1 MSGLLTVQRLL
12 SSTPLAAQHDAML
25 ARAPSRPRR
34 AIPWDSFDRNNYPEE
49 ALALSADQAKKL
61 AEGEYGA
68 VGLFGQIASGLAL
81 TKAPFDIIS
90 AAATIAGDEI
100 RHADY
105 CVHLAEL
112 CAGSTMDLRVDRTAV
127 LDACRNLDQIE
138 EVDFFLLKYSA
149 IGETLAAALLT
160 ECRRGAIDRVAR
172 AVYTALSSDEVHHAR
187 LGWYY
192 FAWRAP
198 QWTVEERRRLSQ
210 RIAEFVITLEREF
223 WIGRDAPRPAAA
235 AARALGVLDSWRQRE
250 AISDVMETEIVPGLD
265 ALGLD
270 GTAIWQARL
279 RCAPRAKAPKVAA
292 ETETRIANAMAV
304 SRGADWLEQCV
315 GDDGSVRFSVNPS
328 SGMQVPT
335 GLMHHGRAAVVLTA
349 LRTAGRTAVADR
361 VQTRLMADI
370 RAGLSGAEPDGWVH
384 EPARVAGTLALA
396 CLAGCDLR
404 AELEVAARAT
414 DFTGEAWHAAQVVT
428 ALGRAAPDEI
438 YAQCVRDLESSS
450 WAPWT
455 ARAASLRGD
464 EPVRARCVR
473 SLVVSLNV
481 LDDRGCAMELPA
493 PEIARVAATV
503 EALTGEDSEEAEMAL
518 AAARAYLRRWQ
529 FAEPV
534 PPGLAPELC
543 SGAFPL
549 SPDAT
554 ELRSDVTAH
563 AVLALSG

>member
-1 MSGLLTVQRLL
+1 MNGLLTVQRLL
-12 SSTPLAAQHDAML
+12 SSTPLAAQHAAML

-34 AIPWDSFDRNNYPEE
+34 AIPWDSFDRSKYPEE
-49 ALALSADQAKKL
+49 ALALSADQAKRL

-81 TKAPFDIIS
+81 TRAPFDIIS

-112 CAGSTMDLRVDRTAV
+112 CAGGAADLRVDRSAV
-127 LDACRNLDQIE
+127 LDACRNLDQVE

-160 ECRRGAIDRVAR
+160 ECRRGANDRVAR
-172 AVYTALSSDEVHHAR
+172 AVYTSLSSDEVHHAR

-198 QWTVEERRRLSQ
+198 QWTLEERRRLTE
-210 RIAEFVITLEREF
+210 RIAEFVLTLEREF

-235 AARALGVLDSWRQRE
+235 AARALGVLDSSRQRE

-270 GTAIWQARL
+270 GTGIWQARL
-279 RCAPRAKAPKVAA
+279 RCAPRLKARPAA
-292 ETETRIANAMAV
+292 PEIETRDANARAV
-304 SRGADWLEQCV
+304 SQGADWLERCV
-315 GDDGSVRFSVNPS
+315 GEDGSVRFSLDPI
-328 SGMQVPT
+328 SGKRVST
-335 GLMHHGRAAVVLTA
+335 GLMHHGRAAVVLAA
-349 LRTAGRTAVADR
+349 LRVAGRIAVADR
-361 VQTRLMADI
+361 VESRLTADI
-370 RAGLSGAEPDGWVH
+370 RAGLSETAPEGWVH
-384 EPARVAGTLALA
+384 EPARIAGTLALA

-404 AELEVAARAT
+404 RELETAARTTA
-414 DFTGEAWHAAQVVT
+414 FTGEAWHAAQVVT
-428 ALGRAAPDEI
+428 ALGRNAPAEL
-438 YAQCVRDLESSS
+438 YALCVRDLESSS

-455 ARAASLRGD
+455 ARAAMLLGD

-473 SLVVSLNV
+473 TLVVSLNT
-481 LDDRGCAMELPA
+481 LDDRGCATELPA
-493 PEIARVAATV
+493 PEIARVAATA
-503 EALTGEDSEEAEMAL
+503 EALASEDSEEAEMAL
-518 AAARAYLRRWQ
+518 SAARAYLRRWQ
-529 FAEPV
+529 FEDRV
-534 PPGLAPELC
+534 PPGFDPELC
-543 SGAFPL
+543 AGAFPL
-549 SPDAT
+549 SPDVS

-563 AVLALSG
+563 AVLALCG

>member
-1 MSGLLTVQRLL
+1 MSALLTVQRLL

-25 ARAPSRPRR
+25 SRAPSRPRR
-34 AIPWDSFDRNNYPEE
+34 AIPWDSFDRAQYPEE

-90 AAATIAGDEI
+90 AAATVAGDEI

-112 CAGSTMDLRVDRTAV
+112 CAGSPMDLRVDRTAV

-160 ECRRGAIDRVAR
+160 ECRRGATDRVAR

-198 QWTVEERRRLSQ
+198 QWSLEDRRRLSQ

-235 AARALGVLDSWRQRE
+235 AARALGVLDSSRQRE

-265 ALGLD
+265 AIGLD
-270 GTAIWQARL
+270 GTGIWQARL
-279 RCAPRAKAPKVAA
+279 RCAPRPITSEVA
-292 ETETRIANAMAV
+292 TESGISTENATAV
-304 SRGADWLEQCV
+304 SRGADWLERCV
-315 GDDGSVRFSVNPS
+315 GEDGSVRFSLDPS
-328 SGMQVPT
+328 TGTQVST
-335 GLMHHGRAAVVLTA
+335 GLMHHGRAAVVLAA
-349 LRTAGRTAVADR
+349 LRAAGRTSTADR
-361 VQTRLMADI
+361 VELRLIADI
-370 RAGLSGAEPDGWVH
+370 RAGLSGVEPEGWVQ
-384 EPARVAGTLALA
+384 EPARIAGTLALA

-404 AELEVAARAT
+404 PELETAARTT

-428 ALGRAAPDEI
+428 VLGRAVPDDL
-438 YAQCVRDLESSS
+438 YALCVRDLESSS

-455 ARAASLRGD
+455 ARAASRGRGRSRSVRSNAHGLTECFGRSRMRD
-464 EPVRARCVR
+464 GASSSRNRARGRDRR
-473 SLVVSLNV
+473 SARWRRFGRGGNGRHGRASL
-481 LDDRGCAMELPA
+481 
-493 PEIARVAATV
+493 
-503 EALTGEDSEEAEMAL
+503 L
-518 AAARAYLRRWQ
+518 A
-529 FAEPV
+529 
-534 PPGLAPELC
+534 
-543 SGAFPL
+543 
-549 SPDAT
+549 
-554 ELRSDVTAH
+554 
-563 AVLALSG
+563 